1 MDTGHQGTGH
11 RQGGGR
17 GGIVIEAEKV
27 RERTEHGDRQVTDG
41 DRRDELFLLRQ
52 RLQVIHGI

>member
-1 MDTGHQGTGH
+1 MDTGRRGTGH

-27 RERTEHGDRQVTDG
+27 RESTEHGDRQVTDG
-41 DRRDELFLLRQ
+41 DRRDELFLL
-52 RLQVIHGI
+52 

>member
-17 GGIVIEAEKV
+17 GGIV